1 MRLDVRVRPDALG
14 LDETLGLL
22 RGAALDFE
30 REDREEPALRE
41 ALEREEPVLREALE
55 REGAERADEP
65 LDRADEPLD
74 FELLPVSVLSF
85 WAGSS

>member
-1 MRLDVRVRPDALG
+1 MRPDALGLDALG

-41 ALEREEPVLREALE
+41 ALDREEPVLREALD
-55 REGAERADEP
+55 REGAE
-65 LDRADEPLD
+65 RADEPLD